1 MAASVDKPLLND
13 HRAGLVTGHRAGVR
27 TDRGCRISAVSALP
41 SAPFTTMFLAFA
53 GWTILSA
60 SPWKTI
66 VGTAR
71 RLSGLLEVSPYRAL
85 IRRCAPIPNGARDGK
100 SQRQAIVELIRDLLI
115 FIAVMFAL
123 CIVLIVVIS
132 VLPNDNPLKRILTA
146 LSYRIGATLAAGMIA
161 IPVEP
166 IPGLDV
172 VYDIAIPIALLW
184 YWFTFFRNAI
194 RPAERSEH
202 TVRDVSPELQR
213 LRLNQRP

>member
-1 MAASVDKPLLND
+1 MVK
-13 HRAGLVTGHRAGVR
+13 
-27 TDRGCRISAVSALP
+27 
-41 SAPFTTMFLAFA
+41 FA
-53 GWTILSA
+53 R
-60 SPWKTI
+60 K
-66 VGTAR
+66 
-71 RLSGLLEVSPYRAL
+71 
-85 IRRCAPIPNGARDGK
+85 
-100 SQRQAIVELIRDLLI
+100 AIVELIRDLLI

-172 VYDIAIPIALLW
+172 LYDIAIPIALIW
-184 YWFTFFRNAI
+184 YWFTFFRDAI
-194 RPAERSEH
+194 RPTERSKH

-213 LRLNQRP
+213 LRLGQRR